1 MVRIAF
7 LSDIV
12 TDIVNFVDTLFQA
25 MCKRHAL
32 KSNIAAE
39 ISNQQTMKKNL
50 ENLSQQLILL
60 YLQLIKKSLLKEW
73 YKSDFISSIRQWI
86 DRTINITTYRQLNS
100 TNILRGL
107 LFIQQIVSDILLKRH
122 FQIFIAVF
130 ECT

>member
-12 TDIVNFVDTLFQA
+12 TDIVNFVDTLIQA
-25 MCKRHAL
+25 MGKWHAL

-60 YLQLIKKSLLKEW
+60 YLQLIKKKPVEGM
-73 YKSDFISSIRQWI
+73 I
-86 DRTINITTYRQLNS
+86 
-100 TNILRGL
+100 
-107 LFIQQIVSDILLKRH
+107 
-122 FQIFIAVF
+122 
-130 ECT
+130 